1 MPPDCE
7 TQKKRLLIRR
17 HKLKD
22 RKYDGLM
29 KEKKMSKKTLHRKQK
44 IYIHEST
51 KKQVQ
56 SALNVSTLPEL
67 LLALVLN

>member
-1 MPPDCE
+1 
-7 TQKKRLLIRR
+7 
-17 HKLKD
+17 LKD

-44 IYIHEST
+44 IYNHEST

-56 SALNVSTLPEL
+56 SALNVPTLPEL
-67 LLALVLN
+67 LLALVLNLKKYLVLSHAR